1 MLKKFDKFYYSERD
15 ISWLSFNERVLQE
28 AADTRVP
35 MIERLKFLSIFSS
48 NMDEFF
54 RVRVASLRRMLKVK
68 EKSLLP
74 YQNHPLHVI
83 EEIQKIVLQQQ
94 EKFSLVYNEI
104 IKSLEDEHV
113 FILNEKDLNE
123 TQLEN
128 VREFFRNEILAYLF
142 PIIMDDKFELPDM
155 SDKNLYQ
162 IISMKIAESKDKVL
176 YAILELPV
184 DVLGRFYVIPS
195 NDNNIYIILIDDII
209 RCCCDILFSIF
220 DYDEFHSYTIKL
232 TRDAELD
239 LESELNSNLLEK
251 LIESLKKRKKGTP
264 TRLVYDERIPKEM
277 LNFLIRKL
285 KLSSRG
291 LIPGGRYHNFKDF
304 KDFPDVKN
312 EKLKFSQVSPARIL
326 ALESEKR
333 MFDSISKGDIILH
346 HPYQSFD
353 YIIRLMREAALDPS
367 VKSIQITL
375 YRVAKKSNI
384 VKALINAVRNGVEV
398 IVYMELQAR
407 FDEEDNIYWAQKL
420 DEAGA
425 TVYYG
430 KTGQKIHCKMCLI
443 TRKEKGKLAL
453 YGHMATGNYNRITSK
468 LYCDHGLLTKDK
480 RLTEDMKKIFSNLHQ
495 PELLESPKYILLA
508 PNNMKS
514 KFISYIE
521 QEIKNIKQGKQAYI
535 ICKMNSLVDGEIITK
550 LYEAST
556 AGVKIQ
562 LIIRGICCLV
572 PGMAGQSENIK
583 VISIIDRFLE
593 HARVYIFANDGNEI
607 IYLASADWMTRN
619 LNNRIETAFPILN
632 SECKKQIK
640 KIMEIQ
646 LADNVKA
653 REINIEQN
661 NPYILASKIPH
672 RAQLETQ
679 TYLNNHR

>member
-1 MLKKFDKFYYSERD
+1 
-15 ISWLSFNERVLQE
+15 
-28 AADTRVP
+28 
-35 MIERLKFLSIFSS
+35 
-48 NMDEFF
+48 
-54 RVRVASLRRMLKVK
+54 
-68 EKSLLP
+68 
-74 YQNHPLHVI
+74 
-83 EEIQKIVLQQQ
+83 
-94 EKFSLVYNEI
+94 
-104 IKSLEDEHV
+104 
-113 FILNEKDLNE
+113 
-123 TQLEN
+123 
-128 VREFFRNEILAYLF
+128 
-142 PIIMDDKFELPDM
+142 
-155 SDKNLYQ
+155 
-162 IISMKIAESKDKVL
+162 
-176 YAILELPV
+176 
-184 DVLGRFYVIPS
+184 
-195 NDNNIYIILIDDII
+195 
-209 RCCCDILFSIF
+209 
-220 DYDEFHSYTIKL
+220 
-232 TRDAELD
+232 
-239 LESELNSNLLEK
+239 
-251 LIESLKKRKKGTP
+251 
-264 TRLVYDERIPKEM
+264 
-277 LNFLIRKL
+277 
-285 KLSSRG
+285 
-291 LIPGGRYHNFKDF
+291 
-304 KDFPDVKN
+304 
-312 EKLKFSQVSPARIL
+312 
-326 ALESEKR
+326 
-333 MFDSISKGDIILH
+333 
-346 HPYQSFD
+346 
-353 YIIRLMREAALDPS
+353 
-367 VKSIQITL
+367 
-375 YRVAKKSNI
+375 
-384 VKALINAVRNGVEV
+384 
-398 IVYMELQAR
+398 MELQAR